1 MTMPDERMRSIVWG
15 GELLARIATDMSL
28 PKTIITAAQRI
39 AQNYPSAHALKER
52 LMSEVV
58 GLPPEWAA
66 GLLDALGLFEEM
78 YESEHGSTGMRSQLR
93 STLRHF
99 PDRMTVRVMLRASPL
114 SAWLQTDTRR

>member
-1 MTMPDERMRSIVWG
+1 MTVPDERMRAIVWG
-15 GELLARIATDMSL
+15 GELLAQIANDMSL
-28 PKTIITAAQRI
+28 PKKTITAAQRI
-39 AQNYPSAHALKER
+39 AQSYPTAHALEER
-52 LMSEVV
+52 LMSGVV

-78 YESEHGSTGMRSQLR
+78 YEVEHGSTGMRSQLR

-99 PDRMTVRVMLRASPL
+99 PDRTTVRVMLRASPL